1 MNVQL
6 IQSLNAEHA
15 QLASILS
22 DIKNEGSLTPKALEK
37 ISQVKSALISHLAH
51 EDRDFY
57 PVMKQEANIN
67 PSLAQLLEVMGRDMN
82 DIAEAALSQIA
93 AWEKGEGKERFTQ
106 DCSSLISVLSDRIK
120 REEHSLYAK
129 YLKLVL

>member
-15 QLASILS
+15 QLAALLS
-22 DIKNEGSLTPKALEK
+22 DIRNEGSLTQKALEK
-37 ISQVKSALISHLAH
+37 ITQVKSALISHLAH

-57 PVMKQEANIN
+57 PVMKQEAKVN
-67 PSLAQLLEVMGRDMN
+67 PSLAKLLEVMGRDMN
-82 DIAEAALSQIA
+82 DIAEAALTQVAS
-93 AWEKGEGKERFTQ
+93 WEKGERREHFIE
-106 DCSSLISVLSDRIK
+106 DCDNLISVLSDRIK

-129 YLKLVL
+129 YLKLAG